1 MSTAETLKD
10 MVQGVVDTLEEL
22 DKHGSSGEYEDI
34 WEFLQEGVL
43 SIERYIFS
51 GGMDFMGARLLVSY
65 GGPNIYIDT
74 ERSVVEGYW
83 GSNEVVLEY
92 DSLSFNDTVH
102 EGYELS

>member
-1 MSTAETLKD
+1 MEAKEALMKA
-10 MVQGVVDTLEEL
+10 VAGVVEVLEEL
-22 DKHGSSGEYEDI
+22 DKHGSSGEYEDT

-43 SIERYIFS
+43 SIERYVLS
-51 GGMDFMGARLLVSY
+51 GDREFLGARLLVSY

-83 GSNEVVLEY
+83 GGDKVSLEY
-92 DSLSFNDTVH
+92 DSVSFNDTVQ